1 MAAPGSVRI
10 EVLSP
15 ERYAQDFAVMQEFL
29 SGKHLCCICPLS
41 CLSSEAD
48 HRREHQGWPAD
59 KQSLGAVAV
68 GVDGEIIGIV
78 QMALHGHPATLHPV
92 KPGECYIEHLA
103 VTASARGQ
111 GVGTKLLAWCEAT
124 ARARGAAYLSL
135 EVVNGNPAIRLYE
148 REGFVSVPQDPVGA
162 CCSALFVAL
171 CFGRVYGCFGPC
183 GSQLMHKRLSG
194 QAPVDVAAAGPPHPA
209 VVRDATG
216 EM

>member
-29 SGKHLCCICPLS
+29 SGKHLCCMCPLS
-41 CLSSEAD
+41 CFGSEAD

-78 QMALHGHPATLHPV
+78 QMALHGHPATLHTV

-103 VTASARGQ
+103 VTARARGQ

-124 ARARGAAYLSL
+124 ARDRGAAYLSL

-162 CCSALFVAL
+162 CCSSFFVAL
-171 CFGRVYGCFGPC
+171 FFGRVYGCFGPC
-183 GSQLMHKRLSG
+183 GSQLMHKQLSG
-194 QAPVDVAAAGPPHPA
+194 QAPVDVAAAGRRTPPS
-209 VVRDATG
+209 
-216 EM
+216 

>member
-29 SGKHLCCICPLS
+29 SGKHLCCMCPLS

-78 QMALHGHPATLHPV
+78 QMALHGHPATLHSV
-92 KPGECYIEHLA
+92 KPGECYIELRAITA
-103 VTASARGQ
+103 VSQRCDSRRIALLCNQTKPSVRASAQCPDLKKISTGAEQ
-111 GVGTKLLAWCEAT
+111 QIAT
-124 ARARGAAYLSL
+124 RS
-135 EVVNGNPAIRLYE
+135 P
-148 REGFVSVPQDPVGA
+148 
-162 CCSALFVAL
+162 
-171 CFGRVYGCFGPC
+171 
-183 GSQLMHKRLSG
+183 
-194 QAPVDVAAAGPPHPA
+194 
-209 VVRDATG
+209 
-216 EM
+216 